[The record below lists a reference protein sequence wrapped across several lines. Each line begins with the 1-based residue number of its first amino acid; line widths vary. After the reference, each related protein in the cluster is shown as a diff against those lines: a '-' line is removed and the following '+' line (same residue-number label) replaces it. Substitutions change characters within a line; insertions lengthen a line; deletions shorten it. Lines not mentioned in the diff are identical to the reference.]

1 MGWTGS
7 LYMWRTGYFM
17 RDRVHAGRKVA
28 GDGAVRVVAL
38 WAVLISPNNRRG
50 MTVAPLLFLEER

>member
-1 MGWTGS
+1 
-7 LYMWRTGYFM
+7 MWRTGYFM